1 MSRKTKYF
9 LFSYLLFAIVLV
21 IFIIAGKPYSPDKN
35 IKLQTNERAINKLGY
50 LNLKD
55 NVKYVGMLKCKECHA
70 DIYQTYLRTGMGKS
84 WGLANPYKSSADFS
98 GEKEIY
104 DIKTDYYY
112 RPYWDGNIM
121 KVEEYRMLDGSKTF
135 TRTEAV
141 DYVVG
146 SGQHTNSHLRIR
158 NGYLTQVPYT
168 YYTQLGILDFPP
180 GFEDGHNARFTRKI
194 GFECVS
200 CHNSYP
206 VPVQGSVNKY
216 NSIPLGI
223 NCERCHG
230 PGELH
235 IKAMKAGEFVDMKK
249 DIDYTIVNPRKLPS
263 DLQIEVCSRC
273 HNQGN
278 AILKEGKTFFDYKPG
293 MRVTEVFDVFRERY
307 QNDEDAFWMET
318 HPERMKRSKCYIF
331 SHNNADVDPMNCSSC
346 HIAHIS
352 FKETPVDTFKA
363 KCMNC
368 HNQQTSV
375 QCTETMANRK
385 SQGDNCIKCH
395 MVKSGAFDIP
405 HVIISDHDI
414 RITNKWKGP
423 IRSTK
428 EIPAGNFLGLK
439 CMSNNKPNKLI
450 LAKAFLLHFEKFN
463 ALPAILDSA
472 SYYLTGLDKELY
484 LEDWIHYYY
493 LKGSSA
499 EVTKMLEGAKRK
511 YLKSAVSYYQCG
523 QSYANLGAHAKAI
536 YYFTK
541 AIDLEPFNLEYRN
554 KLGTSFIALGQYD
567 EALKQFE
574 FVIVEDPEMT
584 IALNNLGFIYLIRND
599 LVNAEN
605 NFTKALSI
613 DPDYLS
619 AQLNFAKIYIAK
631 GRLEEARFYLSGIL
645 KKHPADKQVKQMLDL
660 LTSEITNK

>member
-9 LFSYLLFAIVLV
+9 LFSYLLFAIVVVFGL
-21 IFIIAGKPYSPDKN
+21 IAAKPFQSFKV
-35 IKLQTNERAINKLGY
+35 KEQVTNERALNKLGY
-50 LNLKD
+50 LNLAG
-55 NVKYVGMLKCKECHA
+55 NVKYVGMLKCKECHD
-70 DIYQTYLRTGMGKS
+70 DIYQTYIRTGMGKS
-84 WGLANPYKSSADFS
+84 WGLANPFKSSADFS
-98 GEKEIY
+98 GGKEIY
-104 DIKTDYYY
+104 DKKTDYFY

-121 KVEEYRMLDGSKTF
+121 KVEEYRKQDGIKVFS
-135 TRTEAV
+135 RTETV

-146 SGQHTNSHLRIR
+146 SGQHTNSHLQLR
-158 NGYLTQVPYT
+158 NGYLTQVPFT

-180 GFEDGHNARFTRKI
+180 GFEDGHNVRFTRKI

-206 VPVQGSVNKY
+206 VPVQGSINKY

-235 IKAMKAGEFVDMKK
+235 VRAMKSGEFVDMKK

-263 DLQIEVCSRC
+263 DLQVEVCSRC

-278 AILKEGKTFFDYKPG
+278 AVLKEGKTFFDYKPG

-331 SHNNADVDPMNCSSC
+331 SHNNPDMDPMNCSTC

-352 FKETPVDTFKA
+352 FKETSIDAFKA
-363 KCMNC
+363 KCLNC
-368 HNQQTSV
+368 HNPRTAV
-375 QCTETMANRK
+375 VCTETMANRQ
-385 SQGDNCIKCH
+385 SQDDNCMKCH

-428 EIPAGNFLGLK
+428 EIPTGSFLGLK
-439 CMSNNKPNKLI
+439 CMSNNKPDKLI
-450 LAKAFLLHFEKFN
+450 LARAFILHYEKFN

-472 SYYLTGLDKELY
+472 YHYLSGLDKELY
-484 LEDWIHYYY
+484 LEDWIHYFY
-493 LKGSSA
+493 LKGNSIA
-499 EVTKMLEGAKRK
+499 VTQMLEGAKRK
-511 YLKSAVSYYQCG
+511 YLKSAVNYYHVG
-523 QSYANLGAHAKAI
+523 QSYANLGVHSKAI
-536 YYFTK
+536 YYFSK
-541 AIDLEPFNLEYRN
+541 ALDMEPYNLEYHN
-554 KLGTSFIALGQYD
+554 KLGTSYLALSRYD
-567 EALKQFE
+567 EAKKQFE
-574 FVIVEDPEMT
+574 YVIMQDPEMT
-584 IALNNLGFIYLIRND
+584 IALNNLGFICLLRND
-599 LVNAEN
+599 LLNAEN
-605 NFTKALSI
+605 YFSKALSV

-619 AQLNFAKIYIAK
+619 AELNFAKIFIAK
-631 GRLEEARFYLSGIL
+631 GRLEEARFYLTGLL
-645 KKHPADKQVKQMLDL
+645 KKHPADKQVNQMLDL
-660 LTSEITNK
+660 VIRELTNR